1 MDGADDDDMF
11 GNTPGSYPLASRYP
25 YGSNS
30 YNNTT
35 DDLVNF
41 TGRTSPAASDTGAE
55 PGSPVT
61 YGDLDD
67 EPTTVDVTL
76 EEPADQKDLPDLLD
90 EIE

>member
-1 MDGADDDDMF
+1 M
-11 GNTPGSYPLASRYP
+11 
-25 YGSNS
+25 
-30 YNNTT
+30 
-35 DDLVNF
+35 
-41 TGRTSPAASDTGAE
+41 
-55 PGSPVT
+55 T